1 MSFLP
6 VAIAV
11 ADYLDKQGKA
21 ATAKKQMAQEGA
33 ANLLKQNA
41 QKLGADTYGYGA
53 ARAQGNY
60 PEGPSPME
68 PVLGTLRG
76 MSGQPMKPESDVGQ
90 VIGYLSEM
98 DQGGED
104 RMSALDMDERNNPYM
119 GSTIKNRR
127 LPYGGGTGY

>member
-1 MSFLP
+1 M
-6 VAIAV
+6 AV
-11 ADYLDKQGKA
+11 AEYLDKQGKA
-21 ATAKKQMAQEGA
+21 ATAKKQMALEGS

-41 QKLGADTYGYGA
+41 QKLGADTYDYDA
-53 ARAQGNY
+53 ARVQGNY
-60 PEGPSPME
+60 PEGPSPIE

-76 MSGQPMKPESDVGQ
+76 MSGQPMRPTSDVGQ

-104 RMSALDMDERNNPYM
+104 KMAGALAQDERNNPYV
-119 GSTIKNRR
+119 GSTIKKRR